1 MNNSNKKV
9 PPKIYFHKMVAV
21 FKQSFK
27 VNRIPF
33 PWLKAFCAGLAASV
47 PVFIGVL
54 FGSFEYGLLAG
65 IGGFTYLYVF
75 DIPYV
80 QRAKKIFFVLL
91 GITFSVFS
99 GTILATYT
107 ALSVLMLGIIG
118 TISVFIFGALK
129 IKGPSA
135 LFFILCFAMATGM
148 PVDPTLAPLRAG
160 FVFLGGAL
168 SWALAMLG
176 WFFQPHEPEIKAV
189 KKVYIAL
196 ADLMEAVG
204 KHDVNS
210 AKHRAVTALSEAES
224 VLFAGFSSKTATVL
238 WNQLFLLNEHANFI
252 YSNLASNSTIKIP
265 PELGAAVNSIGAMI
279 GSGKGGSINIT
290 SPDYLNEELGDI
302 VQKINE
308 AYAILNETVE
318 ELQHDLK
325 LIKPSLKTV
334 LLGAF
339 DKNSIVFLS
348 SLKYGVVLMIAA
360 LIAYAFP
367 FERAYWIPLSCAAV
381 MSGPTIIATFHRAVQ
396 RMFGTVVGLLIA
408 GTILLT
414 VHNGFIVALLILCLT
429 FLTELFI
436 VRNYGL
442 AAIFFTASALTMAEY
457 SSQMFDYSYFAF
469 VRVTDILLGSLIGLA
484 GALLIGRKSAS
495 NLLNHLIA
503 KTIRSQSQLL
513 VALFAGNNGMEYA
526 NSKERSKMQTNL
538 TNLIMV
544 YQSALGEVFVNK
556 NRLEALWPVIFSIR
570 QISHYL
576 MVSLKSKQKMNFPEN
591 ELAQWLYVMETMA
604 VSIENNMVPAQKKL
618 PFVAGFSQ
626 LRSEVLD
633 LQKGLQHIE

>member
-1 MNNSNKKV
+1 MNNSKEKI
-9 PPKIYFHKMVAV
+9 PPKIYFQKVFAV

-27 VNRIPF
+27 VNRNPF
-33 PWLKAFCAGLAASV
+33 PWLKAFCAGLAASL

-91 GITFSVFS
+91 GITFSMFI
-99 GTILATYT
+99 GTILAPYT
-107 ALSVLMLGIIG
+107 ALSVLMLGLIG
-118 TISVFIFGALK
+118 TVSVFIFGALK

-135 LFFILCFAMATGM
+135 LFFVLCFAMATGM
-148 PVDPTLAPLRAG
+148 PVDPSLSPLRAG
-160 FVFLGGAL
+160 IVFLGGAL

-176 WFFQPHEPEIKAV
+176 WFFQPHEPEIKAL

-196 ADLMEAVG
+196 ADLMTAVG
-204 KHDVNS
+204 TNDVNS

-224 VLFAGFSSKTATVL
+224 VLFAGYSSKTATSL
-238 WNQLFLLNEHANFI
+238 WNQLFLLNEHANSI
-252 YSNLASNSTIKIP
+252 YSNLASNPATKIP
-265 PELGAAVNSIGAMI
+265 SELGAALNSIAEI
-279 GSGKGGSINIT
+279 TGSGNGVNMDIAF
-290 SPDYLNEELGDI
+290 PDYLNEELGDI

-308 AYAILNETVE
+308 AFDILNETVE
-318 ELQHDLK
+318 ELQHDVK

-348 SLKYGVVLMIAA
+348 SVKYGAVLMIAA
-360 LIAYAFP
+360 LIAHAFP

-381 MSGPTIIATFHRAVQ
+381 MSGPTIIATFQRAVQ
-396 RMFGTVVGLLIA
+396 RMFGTVIGLFIA

-414 VHNGFIVALLILCLT
+414 VHNGFIVALLILGLT

-457 SSQMFDYSYFAF
+457 SSQLFDYSYFAV
-469 VRVTDILLGSLIGLA
+469 VRATDILIGSLIGLA

-495 NLLNHLIA
+495 NLLNHFIA
-503 KTIRSQSQLL
+503 ETIRSQSQLL
-513 VALFAGNNGMEYA
+513 VALFAGNKGGEYA

-538 TNLIMV
+538 TNLMMV
-544 YQSALGEVFVNK
+544 YQSALGEVFVNR
-556 NRLEALWPVIFSIR
+556 NRLEALWPVIVSIR

-576 MVSLKSKQKMNFPEN
+576 MVSLKSEKEKDFPEN

-604 VSIENNMVPAQKKL
+604 VSIENNMVPGQKNL

-626 LRSEVLD
+626 LRNEMLD
-633 LQKGLQHIE
+633 LQKGLKHIK

>member
-495 NLLNHLIA
+495 NLLNHFIA

>member
-1 MNNSNKKV
+1 MNNSDEKV
-9 PPKIYFHKMVAV
+9 SSKIYFQKVFAV

-27 VNRIPF
+27 VSKNPF
-33 PWLKAFCAGLAASV
+33 PWLKAFCAGLAASL

-80 QRAKKIFFVLL
+80 QRAKKIFFALL
-91 GITFSVFS
+91 GITFSVFI
-99 GTILATYT
+99 GTILAPYQ

-118 TISVFIFGALK
+118 AVSVFIFGALK
-129 IKGPSA
+129 ITGPSA
-135 LFFILCFAMATGM
+135 LFFVLCFAMATGM
-148 PVDPTLAPLRAG
+148 PVDPSLALMRAG

-168 SWALAMLG
+168 SWAIAMFG
-176 WFFQPHEPEIKAV
+176 WFFQPHDPEIKAV
-189 KKVYIAL
+189 KKVYSAL
-196 ADLMEAVG
+196 AELMEAVG
-204 KHDVNS
+204 TGGINN
-210 AKHRAVTALSEAES
+210 AKHKAVTALSEAES
-224 VLFAGFSSKTATVL
+224 VLFAGYSSKTATLL
-238 WNQLFLLNEHANFI
+238 WNQLFLLNEHANAI
-252 YSNLASNSTIKIP
+252 YSHLASISTQTKIP
-265 PELGAAVNSIGAMI
+265 PEFSAAVQSICAMI
-279 GSGKGGSINIT
+279 GSGRSSNNLDF
-290 SPDYLNEELGDI
+290 PDYRNQEFEEL
-302 VQKINE
+302 VHKINE
-308 AYAILNETVE
+308 ANSILNRTVE
-318 ELQHDLK
+318 KLQHDVK
-325 LIKPSLKTV
+325 LVKPPLRTV

-348 SLKYGVVLMIAA
+348 SIKYGAVLMIAA

-396 RMFGTVVGLLIA
+396 RMIGTVLGLFIA
-408 GTILLT
+408 GSILLT
-414 VHNGFIVALLILCLT
+414 VHNGYIVALLILCLT

-457 SSQMFDYSYFAF
+457 SSQMFDYSYFAV
-469 VRVTDILLGSLIGLA
+469 VRATDILIGSLIGLA

-495 NLLNHLIA
+495 NLLNHFIA

-513 VALFAGNNGMEYA
+513 VALFAENSGLEYA

-538 TNLIMV
+538 TNLMTV
-544 YQSALGEVFVNK
+544 YQSALGEVFINK
-556 NRLEALWPVIFSIR
+556 SRLEALWPVIFSIK

-576 MVSLKSKQKMNFPEN
+576 IVCLKSEQKEDFPEK

-604 VSIENNMVPAQKKL
+604 VSIENNMVPAQKQL
-618 PFVAGFSQ
+618 PVVAGFAQ
-626 LRSEVLD
+626 LRNEMLD